1 MKLTKLI
8 SLLVAALC
16 LLSFGACNS
25 EEPETTNGDGQPV
38 STVGGKEETP
48 DGPVTVDLAALKA
61 QILTDLSVTDSVDIE
76 TEMLLDL
83 YGIAAADVAESVG
96 YMTMD
101 GVFPDEVI
109 LVKAVDADAAGR
121 IAEVLNRRLEEVKLQ
136 SKDYD
141 PENYE
146 LAQKCSVQTTDL
158 YVTLFLSP
166 HYERM
171 TELFNEAAN

>member
-1 MKLTKLI
+1 MKTTKLI
-8 SLLVAALC
+8 ALLLSALC
-16 LLSFGACNS
+16 LLPLSACDTEDGATNDQDGAS
-25 EEPETTNGDGQPV
+25 ATT
-38 STVGGKEETP
+38 TAGKDEASK
-48 DGPVTVDLAALKA
+48 GPIAVDLTALKA
-61 QILTDLSVTDSVDIE
+61 QIFADLSVTDAVDVE
-76 TEMLLDL
+76 TDMLLDL

-109 LVKAVDADAAGR
+109 LVKAVDADAAQR
-121 IAEVLNRRLEEVKLQ
+121 IADALTRRLEEVKLQ

-146 LAQKCSVQTTDL
+146 LAQSCSVQTTDL

-166 HYERM
+166 HHERM
-171 TELFNEAAN
+171 TELFNDAAN

>member
-1 MKLTKLI
+1 MKQTKLI
-8 SLLVAALC
+8 ALLMATLC
-16 LLSFGACNS
+16 ILPLGACS
-25 EEPETTNGDGQPV
+25 SDEPEITNGDGP
-38 STVGGKEETP
+38 SATTTVGKGETP
-48 DGPVTVDLAALKA
+48 KGPVTVDLAALKA
-61 QILTDLSVTDSVDIE
+61 QIFTDLSVTDSVDVE
-76 TEMLLDL
+76 TDMLLDL

-121 IAEVLNRRLEEVKLQ
+121 IAEALNRRLEDVKLQ

-166 HYERM
+166 HYDRM